1 MLCQHSCDD
10 DATSQT
16 AAAAQTAPDHHL
28 DEWILE
34 LSDNNVTIWS
44 RPVGNRTYREVKGDH
59 TRKTI
64 TDSILSISQD
74 SNTICSYKLNRRFS
88 KALNMDILG
97 VFASQFRYS
106 ITQDR

>member
-1 MLCQHSCDD
+1 MHGTCCWGCRCFEDLEKMLCQHSCDD

-44 RPVGNRTYREVKGDH
+44 RPVVNRTYREVKGNH
-59 TRKTI
+59 ARKNI

-74 SNTICSYKLNRRFS
+74 SNTICSYKLN
-88 KALNMDILG
+88 NN
-97 VFASQFRYS
+97 
-106 ITQDR
+106 

>member
-1 MLCQHSCDD
+1 MYSDVCDPVDKMHGTCCWGCRCFEDLEKMLCQHSCDD

-44 RPVGNRTYREVKGDH
+44 RPVVNRTYREVKGNH
-59 TRKTI
+59 
-64 TDSILSISQD
+64 S
-74 SNTICSYKLNRRFS
+74 
-88 KALNMDILG
+88 
-97 VFASQFRYS
+97 
-106 ITQDR
+106 

>member
-16 AAAAQTAPDHHL
+16 AAAQTASDHHL

-44 RPVGNRTYREVKGDH
+44 RPVVNRTYREVKGNH
-59 TRKTI
+59 ARKNI
-64 TDSILSISQD
+64 IDSILSISQH
-74 SNTICSYKLNRRFS
+74 SNTKCSYKLNNNYTGIR
-88 KALNMDILG
+88 N
-97 VFASQFRYS
+97 
-106 ITQDR
+106 